1 MAERIRQQDIPY
13 IPFPENPQEIQVHG
27 YTVYKYITAA
37 AMNTYIRALSEKV
50 NLRDYDEIVVNL
62 FGGLELFHDLAEI
75 QRFLKPAHLVRYTRT
90 DSGSGVAEV
99 VPVHPSFKN
108 KKVLLVEDIL
118 DRGWTI
124 QEIMKQLGPGSRAAV
139 AVTKKGI
146 KGQIL
151 DGRVDTA
158 AIIDDVWVAGV
169 GMDAGFDGEGQLFRR
184 YRGIVAV
191 PQKK

>member
-1 MAERIRQQDIPY
+1 MVERINQQEIPY
-13 IPFPENPQEIQVHG
+13 IPFPDKPEEMNVRG
-27 YTVYKYITAA
+27 YTVYKYIDPPV
-37 AMNTYIRALSEKV
+37 MDSYIKALSERV
-50 NLRDYDEIVVNL
+50 NLRDYDEVLVNL
-62 FGGLELFHDLAEI
+62 WGGLELFHDLATI
-75 QRFLKPAHLVRYTRT
+75 QRYLSAPYLIRYTRT
-90 DSGSGVAEV
+90 DSGSGVAEII
-99 VPVHPSFKN
+99 PVHPSFKN

-158 AIIDDVWVAGV
+158 AFIDDVWVAGK
-169 GMDAGFDGEGQLFRR
+169 GMDASLEGEGELFRR
-184 YRGIVAV
+184 YRGIVGV
-191 PQKK
+191 PQK